1 MISKGVIVDRKCYGI
16 EIKHHAFIQAM
27 QRGITPDLVEKCLE
41 NGSIER
47 FGKNYIKF
55 ISKSTICIGETC
67 GLKIKIITI
76 ERRKK

>member
-1 MISKGVIVDRKCYGI
+1 MDRIKYEI
-16 EIKHHAFIQAM
+16 DIKHHAFIKAGK
-27 QRGITPDLVEKCLE
+27 RKISPDLIENCLK
-41 NGSIER
+41 NGAIKR

-55 ISKSTICIGETC
+55 ISKSTICIGEIS

>member
-1 MISKGVIVDRKCYGI
+1 MISIDRTKYEI
-16 EIKHHAFIQAM
+16 EIRHHVFIRAM
-27 QRGITPDLVEKCLE
+27 KRGISPDLIESCIK
-41 NGSIER
+41 NGSIKG

-55 ISKSTICIGETC
+55 ISKSVICVGEIA

>member
-1 MISKGVIVDRKCYGI
+1 MERLNYDI
-16 EIKHHAFIQAM
+16 EIKHHVFIRAM
-27 QRGITPDLVEKCLE
+27 QRSIHPDLIE
-41 NGSIER
+41 NTIKNGKIER

-55 ISKSTICIGETC
+55 ISKSVICVGEIS

>member
-1 MISKGVIVDRKCYGI
+1 MDRRGYDI
-16 EIKHHAFIQAM
+16 EIKHHAFIRAM
-27 QRGITPDLVEKCLE
+27 QRGIAPDLIENCIK

-55 ISKSTICIGETC
+55 ISRSTICIGEIT

-76 ERRKK
+76 ERREK

>member
-1 MISKGVIVDRKCYGI
+1 MDRTKYEI
-16 EIKHHAFIQAM
+16 DIKHHAFIRAM
-27 QRGITPDLVEKCLE
+27 QRGITPDIIE
-41 NGSIER
+41 NCIKVGGIKR

-55 ISKSTICIGETC
+55 ISKSVICVGEID